1 MNQGSTVPQLG
12 SALGGRYRIDA
23 LIGVGGMASVYR
35 AFDTELGR
43 EVALKLFR
51 PDAADAGEFARQR
64 GEIELLARLNHP
76 ALVTLFDAGVTQ
88 LAGADRAYFAM
99 ELVDGPELRASFEE
113 QVHNGERP
121 VAPEGARF
129 IKGDVGDPAAV
140 VTALEG
146 VDRVIHLA
154 PPRLPGSP
162 PSGKLTDF
170 GIARLIDSTRLTS
183 TGALVGTASY
193 LSPEQALG
201 HTVAAPSDI
210 YALGLVLLEGISG
223 ERAFPGGAIESA
235 LARTTRDPEIPAT
248 VPPEWARL
256 LGAMTSRAP
265 GQRPAA
271 AEVATALRSLESDR
285 DPAATAVFAPG
296 FAADPAPSS
305 DAATTELLSGSTR
318 VMPVPETHG
327 AGEVPRRS
335 TRRRLLVASGALVLL
350 SALIVAVF
358 VLVALPAI
366 TESSTPSAPALE
378 YPAVPGVLGEHLG
391 ELQDAV
397 TP

>member
-1 MNQGSTVPQLG
+1 MNQASTVPQLG
-12 SALGGRYRIDA
+12 SVLGGRYRIDA
-23 LIGVGGMASVYR
+23 MIGVGGMASVYR

-51 PDAADAGEFARQR
+51 PDAADASEFARQR

-76 ALVTLFDAGVTQ
+76 ALVTLFDAGVAQ
-88 LAGADRAYFAM
+88 LAGAGRAYFAM

-113 QVHNGERP
+113 RTVSAGQLAHLVCDIAEALHYIHDRGIVHRD
-121 VAPEGARF
+121 
-129 IKGDVGDPAAV
+129 IKPANILV
-140 VTALEG
+140 
-146 VDRVIHLA
+146 A

-170 GIARLIDSTRLTS
+170 GIARLIDSARLTS

-201 HTVAAPSDI
+201 HSVAPPSDI

-235 LARTTRDPEIPAT
+235 LARTTRDPEIPAS

-271 AEVATALRSLESDR
+271 AEVAAALRSLESDR
-285 DPAATAVFAPG
+285 DPAATTIGAPG
-296 FAADPAPSS
+296 FAADRAPSA

-318 VMPVPETHG
+318 VMPIPGPHG
-327 AGEVPRRS
+327 AGEAPRRS
-335 TRRRLLVASGALVLL
+335 TGRLLVASGALVLL

-358 VLVALPAI
+358 MLVALPVI
-366 TESSTPSAPALE
+366 TEPSTPSPPVLE

>member
-113 QVHNGERP
+113 RTLSPGHLAHLACDIAEALHYIHDRGIVHRD
-121 VAPEGARF
+121 
-129 IKGDVGDPAAV
+129 IKPANILV
-140 VTALEG
+140 
-146 VDRVIHLA
+146 A

-327 AGEVPRRS
+327 AGEAPRRS
-335 TRRRLLVASGALVLL
+335 TRRRLLVAYGALVLL
-350 SALIVAVF
+350 SALIVAVL

>member
-99 ELVDGPELRASFEE
+99 ELVDGPDLRASFADRTLTPGHLAHLTRDIAEALHYIHDRGI
-113 QVHNGERP
+113 VHRD
-121 VAPEGARF
+121 
-129 IKGDVGDPAAV
+129 IKPANILV
-140 VTALEG
+140 
-146 VDRVIHLA
+146 A

-305 DAATTELLSGSTR
+305 DAATTELLNGSTR
-318 VMPVPETHG
+318 VMPVPEAHG
-327 AGEVPRRS
+327 AGEAPRRS

-350 SALIVAVF
+350 SALIVAVL

>member
-12 SALGGRYRIDA
+12 SVLGGRYRVDA

-76 ALVTLFDAGVTQ
+76 ALVTLFDAGVAQ
-88 LAGADRAYFAM
+88 LAGVGRAYFAM
-99 ELVDGPELRASFEE
+99 ELVDGPELRATFAERTLTPGHLAHLACDIAE
-113 QVHNGERP
+113 ALHYIHDRGIVHRD
-121 VAPEGARF
+121 
-129 IKGDVGDPAAV
+129 IKPANILV
-140 VTALEG
+140 
-146 VDRVIHLA
+146 A

-170 GIARLIDSTRLTS
+170 GIARLIDGARLTS

-201 HTVAAPSDI
+201 ETVAAPSDI

-235 LARTTRDPEIPAT
+235 LARTTRDPEIPAA

-256 LGAMTSRAP
+256 LAAMTSRAP
-265 GQRPAA
+265 GERPTA
-271 AEVATALRSLESDR
+271 AEVATALRSLESHR
-285 DPAATAVFAPG
+285 DPTATAVFASG
-296 FAADPAPSS
+296 FAADATPSS

-318 VMPVPETHG
+318 VMPVTGAHG
-327 AGEVPRRS
+327 AGEAPRRS
-335 TRRRLLVASGALVLL
+335 TRRRLLVASGALMLL
-350 SALIVAVF
+350 SALFVTVF
-358 VLVALPAI
+358 VLVVLPAI
-366 TESSTPSAPALE
+366 TESSAPSAPALE

>member
-1 MNQGSTVPQLG
+1 MHQGSAVPQPG
-12 SALGGRYRIDA
+12 SVLDGRYRVDA
-23 LIGVGGMASVYR
+23 LIGVGGMASVFR

-76 ALVTLFDAGVTQ
+76 ALVTLFDAGVAH
-88 LAGADRAYFAM
+88 LAGAGRAYFAM
-99 ELVDGPELRASFEE
+99 ELVDGPDLRASFAERTLTPGDLAHLACDIAE
-113 QVHNGERP
+113 ALHYIHDRGVVHRD
-121 VAPEGARF
+121 
-129 IKGDVGDPAAV
+129 IKPANV
-140 VTALEG
+140 LV
-146 VDRVIHLA
+146 A
-154 PPRLPGSP
+154 PPRLPGLP

-170 GIARLIDSTRLTS
+170 GIARLIDSARLTS

-201 HTVAAPSDI
+201 HSVAAPSDI
-210 YALGLVLLEGISG
+210 YALGLVLLEGLSG

-235 LARTTRDPEIPAT
+235 LARTTRDPEIPAA
-248 VPPEWARL
+248 VSPEWARL

-265 GQRPAA
+265 GKRPTA
-271 AEVATALRSLESDR
+271 AEVATTLRSLESHR
-285 DPAATAVFAPG
+285 DPTAPTAVAPG
-296 FAADPAPSS
+296 FTAHPTPIP
-305 DAATTELLSGSTR
+305 DAAPTELLSGSTR
-318 VMPVPETHG
+318 VMPTAEARSAVD
-327 AGEVPRRS
+327 APRRS
-335 TRRRLLVASGALVLL
+335 PRRRLLVASGALLLL
-350 SALIVAVF
+350 SALFVAVF
-358 VLVALPAI
+358 VLVILPAT
-366 TESSTPSAPALE
+366 TEPSTPSAPALE